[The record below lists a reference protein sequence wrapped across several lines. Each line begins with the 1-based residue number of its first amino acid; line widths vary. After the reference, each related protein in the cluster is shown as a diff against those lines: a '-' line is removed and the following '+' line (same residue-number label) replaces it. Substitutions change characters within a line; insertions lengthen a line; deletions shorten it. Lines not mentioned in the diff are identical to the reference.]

1 MPQQRGFDGH
11 RVRPPHVMRAVLTDD
26 KPMLSEL
33 GKRGAANRQRR
44 AAKKKVHGD
53 SNNAKIEGLIASMH
67 TVEQDST
74 LPEACSSPT
83 SAHAEA
89 GKDACKGFYGTST
102 KAHPRRGVST
112 PRRGSKR
119 TYLSHRLIGQ
129 IYTAQNFTFWAVFVL
144 TILLL

>member
-33 GKRGAANRQRR
+33 GKRGAASRQRL

-67 TVEQDST
+67 TVVAATHTLDGLREQWSKT
-74 LPEACSSPT
+74 ARFLKPARPLPAHMQKLVKALAKVFMERARKLMLDEEFRLRAEEANEHICPI
-83 SAHAEA
+83 
-89 GKDACKGFYGTST
+89 D
-102 KAHPRRGVST
+102 
-112 PRRGSKR
+112 
-119 TYLSHRLIGQ
+119 
-129 IYTAQNFTFWAVFVL
+129 
-144 TILLL
+144 